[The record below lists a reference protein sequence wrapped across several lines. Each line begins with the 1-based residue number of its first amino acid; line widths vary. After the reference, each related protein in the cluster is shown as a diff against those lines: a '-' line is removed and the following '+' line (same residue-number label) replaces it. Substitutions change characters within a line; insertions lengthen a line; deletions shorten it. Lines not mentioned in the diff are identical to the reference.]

1 MRHEP
6 GYICLDTE
14 GTGLFRHRD
23 EAGNV
28 VPSDAPG
35 QPRMAEFAAV
45 LVDSDW
51 NIQKTFSAYVAPIGW
66 QNADGT
72 LMTDMP
78 AEAQAIHGLSFE
90 FLQAHGVLIAEA
102 LQIYIDA
109 VRDGRVVVGWNQQHD
124 GRQVRAELRH
134 AGLDDMFEQTRT
146 LCLMRS
152 CQSSGIKIKKLNGKG
167 GFARLV
173 DAANYFG
180 VPYDQDKRHTAREDA
195 TVTAMIGA
203 KMLSGGVPFLEPS
216 VHYAAGYKGET
227 EK

>member
-51 NIQKTFSAYVAPIGW
+51 NIQETFQSYISPEGWEPPEMPETAY
-66 QNADGT
+66 
-72 LMTDMP
+72 
-78 AEAQAIHGLSFE
+78 AIHGLSYDFLLSEGKPIKAALE
-90 FLQAHGVLIAEA
+90 FYL
-102 LQIYIDA
+102 DA
-109 VRDGRVVVGWNQQHD
+109 VLAGRAVVGWNQQHD
-124 GRQVRAELRH
+124 GRQVRAELRRN
-134 AGLDDMFEQTRT
+134 GYEDFFEQTKT
-146 LCLMRS
+146 LCLMHS